1 VTIAAEMEAECESDR
16 CGKRHR
22 VKIAIKPSGFL
33 QGKLQG
39 LLFVPR
45 VLRYNCSDMIQGR
58 NAGKPGNCSATGIA
72 FPVALGFF
80 VLILSSAWASP
91 DSEYEKAV
99 AKHDPLDVVSGD
111 QLDQARRVE
120 PDRVLQLSG
129 VIQGT
134 FVAGD
139 QQMILLQ
146 LVDSRAVDIEYAASP
161 EEVHPRARVRCLVE
175 PKEPTATAVLKLI
188 DITWDK
194 TPIEVLQEA
203 ARAALKF
210 PPTDPE
216 EIARSAQ
223 ALRGSHPLPTRGGD
237 QKGVCKRAIAHL
249 NPKLTPTEVDT
260 LAESIVK
267 YSTKYN
273 VDPYLVVAVIAAESR
288 FNPSARSYKGAMG
301 LGQLMPA
308 TAEAHNVDAWDPI
321 ANLHVAI
328 RIIRRNLDKYHG
340 DWNKALAAYNAGCG
354 AVDRYEGVPPYRETR
369 NYLWK
374 IYEYWCW
381 LNGVTPEPK
390 PR

>member
-1 VTIAAEMEAECESDR
+1 MIGRLLLSLSLYLYSPRA
-16 CGKRHR
+16 
-22 VKIAIKPSGFL
+22 SGRDKGIPL
-33 QGKLQG
+33 G
-39 LLFVPR
+39 LLFATK
-45 VLRYNCSDMIQGR
+45 VLRYNCSGMRQGR
-58 NAGKPGNCSATGIA
+58 DAAKPRNCSATGTA
-72 FPVALGFF
+72 FPVALVLF
-80 VLILSSAWASP
+80 VLVVSSAWASP
-91 DSEYEKAV
+91 ESDYEKAA
-99 AKHDPLDVVSGD
+99 AKHRPLDVVSGD

-134 FVAGD
+134 FVAGE

-146 LVDSRAVDIEYAASP
+146 LVDNRAVDIEYESSP

-175 PKEPTATAVLKLI
+175 PVEPTAAAALKLI

-194 TPIEVLQEA
+194 TPVEVLQEA

-223 ALRGSHPLPTRGGD
+223 ALRGSRSLPTRGGD
-237 QKGVCKRAIAHL
+237 QTTVCKRAIAHL
-249 NPKLTPTEVDT
+249 NPKLKPTEIDT
-260 LAESIVK
+260 LAESIMK
-267 YSTKYN
+267 YSTKYSI
-273 VDPYLVVAVIAAESR
+273 DPYLVVAVIAAESR
-288 FNPSARSYKGAMG
+288 FNPRARSYKGAMG

-308 TAEAHNVDAWDPI
+308 TAEAHHVDAWDPI

-354 AVDRYEGVPPYRETR
+354 AVDRYKGVPPYRETR

-381 LNGVTPEPK
+381 LNGVTPEPR